1 MRPSVRAS
9 LLRAVYIGVVGR
21 EGGRVSEYLLIEQ
34 EDSRKTDR
42 RSERTD
48 AWCMVCGVWRRVMAD
63 GVGTE

>member
-1 MRPSVRAS
+1 MCLRASLRAS

-48 AWCMVCGVWRRVMAD
+48 AWCVVHGVWCVEKGD
-63 GVGTE
+63 G